1 MIKIVKN
8 ESQIKISG
16 HALYAEKGKDIVCAS
31 VSSIIYTTV
40 NGLLNIN
47 PKSILFS
54 DNDEY
59 MEIKIVLKDNITN
72 ALIEN
77 MMTLLTQLAKSY
89 PKNVKVDIK
98 NNSKGE

>member
-47 PKSILFS
+47 EKSIEFL

-59 MEIKIVLKDNITN
+59 MEIKVLLSNDITN
-72 ALIEN
+72 SLILN
-77 MMTLLTQLAKSY
+77 MMTMLKEIEKRY
-89 PKNVKVDIK
+89 PKNIKV
-98 NNSKGE
+98 NEE

>member
-1 MIKIVKN
+1 MIKVNKN
-8 ESQIKISG
+8 GNVIKITGHSG
-16 HALYAEKGKDIVCAS
+16 YDNAGKDIVCAS

-59 MEIKIVLKDNITN
+59 MEIKIVLKDNIIN

-77 MMTLLTQLAKSY
+77 MMTMLKEIEKRY
-89 PKNVKVDIK
+89 PKNIKV
-98 NNSKGE
+98 NEE